1 VLKQFHTRARILFTI
16 CSTVC
21 EISAVKRRNSIQRGA
36 NPISQDCSQSQSVA
50 TDRVHSTKGRP
61 GSQADLTLAASQ
73 YLLCLNQHILNILH
87 IMIQYSRLR
96 SLLLSTLFALPFVAE
111 PLLSG
116 SLRAAEE
123 KKIEFPAASQHSVVK
138 QRVGLTDVEVDYSRP
153 NKNDREIFGGLV
165 PYGKLWRTGANAVT
179 KIKFSNAVTLGGKEI
194 PAGEYALFTI
204 PAADEWTVIVSKD
217 AKVQSAADY
226 KQENDAARVTAKPE
240 VNPNTVE
247 TFTIGLADVK
257 GASATLNFLW
267 DKTRVPV
274 KLTTGDIQQVSKE
287 LDAVVSG
294 GTPLDPRTAY
304 QAAAF
309 YYDSDKDMNQAAKW
323 IDQALEKNPNAY
335 FMHYKKAQIQAKLGN
350 KKEAMASAQKAI
362 DILKKD
368 KAPDESAIRNA
379 QQIIDS
385 SK

>member
-1 VLKQFHTRARILFTI
+1 
-16 CSTVC
+16 
-21 EISAVKRRNSIQRGA
+21 
-36 NPISQDCSQSQSVA
+36 
-50 TDRVHSTKGRP
+50 
-61 GSQADLTLAASQ
+61 
-73 YLLCLNQHILNILH
+73 
-87 IMIQYSRLR
+87 MIQSSRPR
-96 SLLLSTLFALPFVAE
+96 PFVLSVLFVLPFMAE
-111 PLLSG
+111 LFLSV
-116 SLRAAEE
+116 SLHAEE
-123 KKIEFPAASQHSVVK
+123 KKIEFPSASQHSVVK
-138 QRVGLTDVEVDYSRP
+138 QRVGLTDIEIDYSRP

-179 KIKFSNAVTLGGKEI
+179 SIKFSKPVTFGGKEI

-204 PAADEWTVIVSKD
+204 PTANEWTIIVSKD

-226 KQENDAARVTAKPE
+226 KQENDAARITAKPE
-240 VNPNTVE
+240 SIPNTIE
-247 TFTIGLADVK
+247 TFTIGLGDVK

-274 KLTTGDIQQVSKE
+274 KLTTNDVEQVSKE
-287 LDAVVSG
+287 LETVGSA

-309 YYDSDKDMNQAAKW
+309 YYDNNKDTNQAARW
-323 IDQALEKNPNAY
+323 IDQALEKNPDAY
-335 FMHYKKAQIQAKLGN
+335 FMHYKKAQIQARLGN

-362 DILKKD
+362 DILKKS

>member
-1 VLKQFHTRARILFTI
+1 VAIVSDFDIRI
-16 CSTVC
+16 S
-21 EISAVKRRNSIQRGA
+21 
-36 NPISQDCSQSQSVA
+36 
-50 TDRVHSTKGRP
+50 
-61 GSQADLTLAASQ
+61 DLIRHLRF
-73 YLLCLNQHILNILH
+73 NQHILNIPR
-87 IMIQYSRLR
+87 IMIEFSRLR
-96 SLLLSTLFALPFVAE
+96 PLLLSALFAFALVAE
-111 PLLSG
+111 PLLPG
-116 SLRAAEE
+116 SLQASKE

-179 KIKFSNAVTLGGKEI
+179 KIKFSKPVTLGGKEI

-204 PAADEWTVIVSKD
+204 PTADEWTIIVSKD

-226 KQENDAARVTAKPE
+226 KQENDAARLMVKPE
-240 VNPNTVE
+240 PIPVTIE
-247 TFTIGLADVK
+247 TFTIELADVK

-274 KLTTGDIQQVSKE
+274 KLTTSDVEQVSKQ
-287 LDAVVSG
+287 LDAVVSSA
-294 GTPLDPRTAY
+294 TPLDPRTAY

-309 YYDSDKDMNQAAKW
+309 YYDNNKDMNQAARW

-335 FMHYKKAQIQAKLGN
+335 FMHYKKAQIQARLGD
-350 KKEAMASAQKAI
+350 KKEAIASAQKAI

-368 KAPDESAIRNA
+368 QAPDESAIRNA